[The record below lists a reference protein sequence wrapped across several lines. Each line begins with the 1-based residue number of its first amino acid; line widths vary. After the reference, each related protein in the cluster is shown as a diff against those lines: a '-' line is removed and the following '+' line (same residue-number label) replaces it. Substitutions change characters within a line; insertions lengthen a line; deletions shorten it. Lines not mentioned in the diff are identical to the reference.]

1 MSDVGRRG
9 GIQSSIGYASH
20 HLSCCASIF
29 LCLYAGQAYSPC
41 LEKYIEVLEAVQCRA
56 VPQVWGLHGSYKDKL
71 KQCRLTI
78 LNDRR
83 LRGDL
88 IQYWPEMTR

>member
-88 IQYWPEMTR
+88 IQNWPEMTR